1 LTDNGIKY
9 LLAIPIQTFVLPDIG
24 TEIAAIEKKLDK
36 DAEAEEKNNYF
47 KILIKSERI
56 HTFDTTKAYALF
68 EKDVEYVIMDN
79 KIMIVD
85 EQTVVS
91 WMVVVILTDCTKRL
105 KPKKM

>member
-1 LTDNGIKY
+1 MELNLSGDTDSDFCTSRHWNWNCSYRK
-9 LLAIPIQTFVLPDIG
+9 
-24 TEIAAIEKKLDK
+24 EKLDRK

-47 KILIKSERI
+47 KISESKASVFHI
-56 HTFDTTKAYALF
+56 DTTFKAYALF

-79 KIMIVD
+79 IMIVD

-91 WMVVVILTDCTKRL
+91 WMVVVILTDYTKRL

>member
-47 KILIKSERI
+47 KIL
-56 HTFDTTKAYALF
+56 KASVF
-68 EKDVEYVIMDN
+68 
-79 KIMIVD
+79 
-85 EQTVVS
+85 
-91 WMVVVILTDCTKRL
+91 IL
-105 KPKKM
+105 